1 MRNGYLA
8 LVLHAHLPYIRHPER
23 KDVLE
28 ERWLYEAVTEC
39 YIPLLQVFQGLQ
51 RDEVDFHLAFS
62 ISGTLAAM
70 LADPLLQERT
80 AEHLQQLVEL
90 GEREVERTAG
100 DASLQPLARMYY
112 DRFQAAWNFY
122 QQVNGDLLREFR
134 RLEEAGRLEL
144 LTAVGTHPF
153 LPYLLREETMHA
165 HIQAAVASHERL
177 LGRRP
182 RGIWLPECGF
192 VPGVDRLLQEAG
204 IQWFCVDS
212 HAFDAAHPP
221 SPFGTGSPVL
231 TSAGVAAFARDPH
244 SSEQVWSSRTG
255 YPGDYDYRE
264 YYRDIGYDL
273 DWEKIGPYVHPDGIR
288 LHTGF
293 KYYRITGYG
302 EHKEPYNP
310 EWARE
315 KAAGHARHFLAER
328 EAQVREERGRI
339 GRMPVITAP
348 FDAELFGHWWFEGPL
363 FLDMLFRQ
371 MHFDQEDVKPIT
383 PSQYLNLYTDYP
395 VCQLGMSSW
404 GRHGYGDVWL
414 QGNNEWIY
422 PVLQRGEE
430 RINHLVHCGDQSSPE
445 LRRALAQA
453 GRELMLAQASD
464 WAFIMDSQTMVEYA
478 VKRTKQHM
486 ARFDRLA
493 AMVETGAVDEG
504 WLAQVEEVDGLFPE
518 LDPAWFRS
526 RWRQDSVIPGKRP
539 SVLMLTWEY
548 PPMTVGGLSRHV
560 YDLSRYLVRQGW
572 EVHVVTTEVK
582 GYPHTETVEGVHIH
596 RAHVMKPFGDQFYH
610 WVFQLNRMLLDTCR
624 SLIAAGVQFDVVHAH
639 DWLVSAAAQG
649 LKEAFALPLVAT
661 IHATEHGRNQGIHT
675 DLQQRIH
682 RLEWELTYEAARVI
696 VCSHHMEREVGEVFQ
711 LPADK
716 LRMIPNGVDP
726 ALLQAVPVAAGSS
739 PEPFAQ
745 KGERIILFVGRLVR
759 EKGVSTLLEAAAEII
774 REHPDSKWVIVGKGP
789 MKEEWEKQA
798 QRLGLAEKTL
808 FTGFVSDDERNRL
821 LQLAEIAVFP
831 SWYEPFGIV
840 ALEAMAAGTPVVVS
854 DTGGLADVVD
864 HEQTGLKAYPG
875 DVSSLALQ
883 MGTLLQDR
891 GKSARL
897 AAAAKDGI
905 SCYDW
910 NRIASQ
916 TGDVY
921 KEILAPG
928 RVTAREEAAVH
939 RETVEGKK

>member
-1 MRNGYLA
+1 MSHGYFA
-8 LVLHAHLPYIRHPER
+8 LVLHAHLPYVRHPER
-23 KDVLE
+23 DDVLE

-51 RDEVDFHLAFS
+51 RDGVDFRLALS
-62 ISGTLAAM
+62 ISPPLAAM
-70 LADPLLQERT
+70 LADPLLQKRT
-80 AEHLQQLVEL
+80 AAHLEQLVEL
-90 GEREVERTAG
+90 GEREVERTVG
-100 DASLQPLARMYY
+100 DASFHPLARMYR
-112 DRFQAAWNFY
+112 DRFQGARDFY
-122 QQVNGDLLREFR
+122 QEVQGDLLQEFC
-134 RLEEAGRLEL
+134 RLEAAGRLEL
-144 LTAVGTHPF
+144 FTAVGTHPF
-153 LPYLLREETMHA
+153 LPYLLREETMRA

-192 VPGVDRLLQEAG
+192 VPGVDRLLREAD

-212 HAFDAAHPP
+212 HAVAAAAPP
-221 SPFGTGSPVL
+221 SRLGTTSPIL
-231 TSAGVAAFARDPH
+231 TSAGVAAFARDPQ

-273 DWEKIGPYVHPDGIR
+273 DWETIGSYVHPEGIR

-302 EHKEPYNP
+302 AHKEPYNP

-328 EAQVREERGRI
+328 QAQVRAERQKHGRH
-339 GRMPVITAP
+339 PVITAP

-371 MHFDQEDVKPIT
+371 MHFDQADVKSIT
-383 PSQYLNLYTDYP
+383 PTQYLERYTDYP
-395 VCQLGMSSW
+395 VCEMEMSSW

-414 QGNNEWIY
+414 QGKNEWIY
-422 PVLQRGEE
+422 PVIQKAEE
-430 RINHLVHCGDQSSPE
+430 QFNHLVHRIEPVSSQMQ
-445 LRRALAQA
+445 RAMAQA
-453 GRELMLAQASD
+453 GRELMLAQSSD

-478 VKRTKQHM
+478 IKRTKQHI

-493 AMVETGAVDEG
+493 AMIEADAVDEE
-504 WLAQVEEVDGLFPE
+504 WLAQVEELDGLFPD
-518 LDPAWFRS
+518 LNPAWFRS
-526 RWRQDSVIPGKRP
+526 PWRQKPIVKGKRP

-560 YDLSRYLVRQGW
+560 YDLSRYLVQQGW
-572 EVHVVTTEVK
+572 EVHVVTTEVQ

-596 RAHVMKPFGDQFYH
+596 RAHVMKPFGNQFYH

-624 SLIAAGVQFDVVHAH
+624 SLMAAGHCFDVVHAH

-649 LKEAFALPLVAT
+649 LKEAFHLPLVAT

-675 DLQQRIH
+675 ELQQRIH

-696 VCSHHMEREVGEVFQ
+696 VCSRHMEREVQDVFQ
-711 LPADK
+711 LPTDK
-716 LRMIPNGVDP
+716 MRVIPNGVDP
-726 ALLQAVPVAAGSS
+726 ALLQPPSLNEGG
-739 PEPFAQ
+739 PEPFARS
-745 KGERIILFVGRLVR
+745 GERIILFVGRLVR
-759 EKGVSTLLEAAAEII
+759 EKGVSTLLEAAVEVVKV
-774 REHPDSKWVIVGKGP
+774 HPDTKWIIVGKGP
-789 MKEEWEKQA
+789 MKEVWEAEA
-798 QRLGLAEKTL
+798 QRLGLAEKIL
-808 FTGFVSDDERNRL
+808 FTGFISDADRNRL

-840 ALEAMAAGTPVVVS
+840 ALEAMAAGTSVVVS

-864 HEQTGLKAYPG
+864 HDKNGLKAYPG
-875 DVSSLALQ
+875 DATSLLRQ
-883 MGTLLQDR
+883 IRTLLEDG
-891 GKSARL
+891 GKSRRL
-897 AAAAKDGI
+897 AEAAREHI
-905 SCYDW
+905 YRFDW
-910 NRIASQ
+910 KRIADQ
-916 TGDVY
+916 TTAVYQEMIAPEAIDV
-921 KEILAPG
+921 
-928 RVTAREEAAVH
+928 REEVAAH
-939 RETVEGKK
+939 HESR